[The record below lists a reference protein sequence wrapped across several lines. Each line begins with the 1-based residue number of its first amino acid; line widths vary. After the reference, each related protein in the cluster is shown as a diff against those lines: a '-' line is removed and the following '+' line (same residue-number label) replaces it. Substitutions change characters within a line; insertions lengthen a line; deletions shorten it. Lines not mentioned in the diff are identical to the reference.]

1 MSPVSNIQSIK
12 TVLHENKSTFLWVEA
27 SNYCQIIASERQK
40 ADCFWLELEIS
51 ASASTCQSRRGCFL
65 LSLSFFFKHTHTPYL
80 LASSSRFFIVAV
92 KWPVEELHFFWHP
105 EVRLSFGCAKGNY
118 VVRDVWFVE
127 ILHTLNM

>member
-65 LSLSFFFKHTHTPYL
+65 LFLSLFFFKHTHTPYL

-92 KWPVEELHFFWHP
+92 KWPVEELHFF
-105 EVRLSFGCAKGNY
+105 G
-118 VVRDVWFVE
+118 
-127 ILHTLNM
+127 TLRFALVLGVPKVTMWLETCGLWRFYTH